1 MSKISGFF
9 EKLFRNSLFLKIL
22 SVVIAIGIWL
32 YIVNVADPR
41 RTEEYTNVPIAFVY
55 EGTVPY
61 NNALMPLVTN
71 RSFYVNLRVSGPRTS
86 LMNFSKD
93 KITASL
99 NFNSVA
105 AEGIYDVPISI
116 SLGNDSLTYE
126 ILGSNTVTLEFVKKG
141 STTLKVAFQPVGKY
155 KTGYSEVEQ
164 TVSPESVTIEGP
176 KSVIDT
182 ISFAEVPIDVTD
194 SSGSLVEVGDIVL
207 LTSDREYVDRTYLTL
222 SSSQA
227 TVSVALQY
235 KKSVKVTTS
244 LVNPYGGDE
253 TPYATVSY
261 SPSPYLML
269 QGDEEVLSII
279 DSYNIGSIN
288 LADIPESSRTFEFTV
303 QNQSGIEV
311 VSDSK
316 TVAVTVDLGNVAIK
330 SFRLTASNLRS
341 ATFLNVPEGK
351 RASISELYKVI
362 TLRAQEY
369 TLAELNSDSFRLYVD
384 LSSIPN
390 EKGEYPLIIELPSG
404 VYGGLMNRYYVNV
417 DLEDAE

>member
-41 RTEEYTNVPIAFVY
+41 RTEEYTNVPISFVY

-126 ILGSNTVTLEFVKKG
+126 ILGSNTVTLEFVKKS
-141 STTLKVAFQPVGKY
+141 STTLKVDYQPVGKY
-155 KTGYSEVEQ
+155 KTGYFAVEQ
-164 TVSPESVTIEGP
+164 TVSPETVTIEGP
-176 KSVIDT
+176 KTVIDT
-182 ISFAEVPIDVTD
+182 ISFAEVPIDVTE
-194 SSGSLVEVGDIVL
+194 SSGNIAEVGDIVL

-222 SSSQA
+222 SASQA

-235 KKSVKVTTS
+235 KKSVKVTAS

-253 TPYATVSY
+253 TSYATVSY
-261 SPSPYLML
+261 SPSPYLQL
-269 QGDEEVLSII
+269 QGDEDVLSLI
-279 DSYNIGSIN
+279 DTYNIGTIN

-330 SFRLTASNLRS
+330 SFRLTASNLRN

-351 RASISELYKVI
+351 TASITELYKVI
-362 TLRAQEY
+362 TLRSQEY